1 MRQVEVEQPARAE
14 KKPKTPE
21 KALQDLMR
29 YAARAERSS
38 GDALRLMRKWGIVEA
53 ERRQI
58 LEKLQRLHFID
69 DERFAQ
75 AYVREKTQLAGWG
88 IHKIR
93 SGLRLKGIA
102 PAIIEKALAIVA
114 EADDTDAT
122 QRLYDLLQ
130 RKRRTL
136 KETDLYKI
144 KDKLFR
150 FGVSRGYDY
159 EDVID
164 TVAAIMKGE
173 GRDE

>member
-1 MRQVEVEQPARAE
+1 MHQVEVEQQARAE

-38 GDALRLMRKWGIVEA
+38 GDALRLMRKWGIRESD
-53 ERRQI
+53 RRQI
-58 LEKLQRLHFID
+58 LDKLQQLHFID

-93 SGLRLKGIA
+93 AGLRLKGIA
-102 PAIIEKALAIVA
+102 PPIIEKALAAVA
-114 EADDTDAT
+114 ETADTDAAT
-122 QRLYDLLQ
+122 RLYDLLQ
-130 RKRRTL
+130 RKRRSI
-136 KETDLYKI
+136 KETDIYKI

-159 EDVID
+159 EDVIEA
-164 TVAAIMKGE
+164 VSAVIREEQGVE
-173 GRDE
+173 